1 MTTHPSPS
9 QSLDA
14 DLHGQRTRRPAPFQ
28 WMASLRRRLSIRP
41 GNAGLIVAARG
52 LRSFSYGM
60 LAVLLAVALTSAG
73 ISPAAIGGIITVSLA
88 GDFCGTYVIGLNADR
103 WGRRRTLIV
112 LALLMAATGAVFGL
126 TAFYPV
132 LLVAA
137 FFGTLGTTASETA
150 PFLPIEQS
158 MLPNTC
164 PPERRMRLFARY
176 NLVASFAGALGALFA
191 GLPDLLHRAGI
202 SLAVATHLLF
212 GVYVLAALAVALLAG
227 RLSPAVEAPP
237 LVREATSPR
246 EAPSAAGLHWRPTAG
261 GRRRMDEVRLR
272 RLVPPLVPPLGR
284 SRGLILRLAA
294 LFSVDAL
301 AGGLVVQSLMVL
313 YFHLRFGVP
322 LGLLAALFFGA
333 NTLAALSFLAAA
345 PLARRIGLLNTMV
358 FTHLPS
364 NVLLALVP
372 LMPTFPLAAVV
383 LLVRQ
388 LLSQMDVPTRQAY
401 TMALVAREER
411 TAAASV
417 TSLARS
423 AGSASTPVL
432 SGVLLQGPLLAMGLP
447 FLVAGGLKVAYDLTL
462 WAVFRRVRL
471 PEEK

>member
-1 MTTHPSPS
+1 
-9 QSLDA
+9 
-14 DLHGQRTRRPAPFQ
+14 
-28 WMASLRRRLSIRP
+28 
-41 GNAGLIVAARG
+41 
-52 LRSFSYGM
+52 M
-60 LAVLLAVALTSAG
+60 LAVLLAVALSSAG
-73 ISPAAIGGIITVSLA
+73 ISPPAIGGIITVSLA

-103 WGRRRTLIV
+103 WGRRRTLVV

-126 TAFYPV
+126 TTVYPV
-132 LLVAA
+132 LLVTA
-137 FFGTLGTTASETA
+137 FFGTLGTSGSETA

-158 MLPNTC
+158 MLPNIC
-164 PPERRMRLFARY
+164 PPERRTGLFARY

-202 SLAVATHLLF
+202 SLLAATHLLF
-212 GVYVLAALAVALLAG
+212 GVYVLAALAVALLAM
-227 RLSPAVEAPP
+227 RLSLAVEAPP
-237 LVREATSPR
+237 TEREAAA
-246 EAPSAAGLHWRPTAG
+246 APAARLH
-261 GRRRMDEVRLR
+261 RLM
-272 RLVPPLVPPLGR
+272 PPLGR

-333 NTLAALSFLAAA
+333 NTLSALSFLAAA

-364 NVLLALVP
+364 NALLALVP
-372 LMPTFPLAAVV
+372 LMPTFPLAAAV

-388 LLSQMDVPTRQAY
+388 SLSQMDVPTRQAY
-401 TMALVAREER
+401 TMALVAPEER

-432 SGVLLQGPLLAMGLP
+432 SGVLLQGPLLAVGLP
-447 FLVAGGLKVAYDLTL
+447 FLVAGGLKAAYDLTL
-462 WAVFRRVRL
+462 WGIFRRVRL
-471 PEEK
+471 PEEP